1 MQLLVLWVCCSGILA
16 GQSGATRQ
24 TGISPAPGQEGKTQL
39 PSPAWLSS
47 APLQLVINSLSPE
60 KTSRI
65 TKPNSSPA
73 AFLELH
79 HHKPKENEDFQP
91 RVAARTLPQA
101 RVPPA
106 AAEMGKA
113 PGRTWKH
120 GKDAGLPPPQQRG
133 FAPASRGTS
142 RPRDKGACYLLTP
155 PGSGEAAGERRGK
168 EAEQQTQRRRRKTRG
183 LQPAL
188 KSPKKKK
195 KKRATFL
202 APLTPISLGNGAR
215 CPLGPG

>member
-1 MQLLVLWVCCSGILA
+1 MPGCQPGSSYSGFAALGSWLVNQELQGKLGSLQL
-16 GQSGATRQ
+16 QDN
-24 TGISPAPGQEGKTQL
+24 PGQEGKTQL

-65 TKPNSSPA
+65 TKPNSSPE

-101 RVPPA
+101 QVPPA
-106 AAEMGKA
+106 TAEMGKA

-155 PGSGEAAGERRGK
+155 PGSGEAAGEGGGK

-188 KSPKKKK
+188 KSPKKRKK
-195 KKRATFL
+195 KERHSWLPSHLL
-202 APLTPISLGNGAR
+202 A
-215 CPLGPG
+215 